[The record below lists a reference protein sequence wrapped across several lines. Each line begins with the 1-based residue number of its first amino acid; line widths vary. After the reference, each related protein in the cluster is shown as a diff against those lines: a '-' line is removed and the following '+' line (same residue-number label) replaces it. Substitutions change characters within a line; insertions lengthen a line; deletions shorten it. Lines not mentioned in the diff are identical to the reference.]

1 MAFCCDIAFTR
12 NASDALGVICIGESM
27 IEQTP
32 PDIMSTEE
40 RLNEIAHI
48 LARAGDRLKARAK
61 EKNCTSLNQ
70 YLSRLRAESTYE
82 GHLKRW
88 S

>member
-1 MAFCCDIAFTR
+1 MK
-12 NASDALGVICIGESM
+12 
-27 IEQTP
+27 QTSLEM
-32 PDIMSTEE
+32 MSTEE

-61 EKNCTSLNQ
+61 ERSISQ
-70 YLSRLRAESTYE
+70 YLSRLRAEATYKS
-82 GHLKRW
+82 HLKRR

>member
-1 MAFCCDIAFTR
+1 
-12 NASDALGVICIGESM
+12 M

-32 PDIMSTEE
+32 PEIMSTEE

-61 EKNCTSLNQ
+61 VRSCTSISQ
-70 YLSRLRAESTYE
+70 YLSRWRAEHQYKSY
-82 GHLKRW
+82 L
-88 S
+88 

>member
-1 MAFCCDIAFTR
+1 
-12 NASDALGVICIGESM
+12 M

-32 PDIMSTEE
+32 PEIMSTEE

-61 EKNCTSLNQ
+61 QRGYDRLSP
-70 YLSRLRAESTYE
+70 YLSRLRAEHKPKS
-82 GHLKRW
+82 W
-88 S
+88 Q

>member
-1 MAFCCDIAFTR
+1 
-12 NASDALGVICIGESM
+12 M

-32 PDIMSTEE
+32 PDIMSTED

-61 EKNCTSLNQ
+61 EKSISQ
-70 YLSRLRAESTYE
+70 YLSRLQAESWRN
-82 GHLKRW
+82 HR
-88 S
+88 